1 MNDLDTFFAMGGYA
15 AFVWPSFG
23 FALVVLAGLW
33 LHSRAAVRRA
43 EARLARLEAL
53 GLGRGR
59 RRRARAGAP
68 SPTAHERHPHEDGAA
83 DDVARA

>member
-53 GLGRGR
+53 GLGRR
-59 RRRARAGAP
+59 RRMRAGAP
-68 SPTAHERHPHEDGAA
+68 ASEAHERAPHDNGAA